1 LRLRR
6 LFSLPKCQTLP
17 ASGVCV
23 FYVEALNVLDIRNVL
38 DYVYNSDY
46 SQRYT
51 SDSYFSRRFI
61 VGGFSFSW

>member
-1 LRLRR
+1 M
-6 LFSLPKCQTLP
+6 
-17 ASGVCV
+17 